1 MRYDDLTA
9 KSMNDDTIESISIA
23 VEKIKLLKHDKFAE
37 DNWSFHKFPFWLWF
51 RGQSVAGRLLTPHV
65 FRKIEVEEADEILK
79 VAPLSNP
86 ARGNIWDE
94 SNLFEHLRL
103 RVPHYRQT
111 HTTALDW
118 LCLMQH
124 YSLPTRLLDWSES
137 ILPALYFAV
146 RDDLDKPGELVVLNA
161 RLNAKS
167 KSRPTLSTAND
178 PNVIIRAEMASFRD
192 TNRLK
197 RHPDV
202 IAASRKSNINLEDTN
217 WFEPF
222 RKPLAFLPYR
232 SNDRMVFQA
241 SVFTIHGGKLY
252 PEEMKKHYEN
262 ELIPEPISLEALDDK
277 DTEDKCILKRY
288 LIPAQFKE
296 GILADLLLLGI
307 HEGTLFPEIDHQ
319 AAYLKTMWRV

>member
-1 MRYDDLTA
+1 MS
-9 KSMNDDTIESISIA
+9 KPINDDIIESISIA
-23 VEKIKLLKHDKFAE
+23 VEKIKILKHDKFAE

-65 FRKIEVEEADEILK
+65 FRMIEVKESDEMLK
-79 VAPLSNP
+79 TSHLSNP
-86 ARGNIWDE
+86 TRGDIWDE

-137 ILPALYFAV
+137 LLPALYFAV
-146 RDDLDKPGELVVLNA
+146 REDLDKPGELIVLNA
-161 RLNAKS
+161 RRLNAKS

-178 PNVIIRAEMASFRD
+178 PSVIIRAEMASFRD
-192 TNRLK
+192 TTRLK

-202 IAASRKSNINLEDTN
+202 IAASRKAGINLEDN
-217 WFEPF
+217 GWLEPF

-252 PEEMKKHYEN
+252 PEEMKKSYKD
-262 ELIPEPISLEALDDK
+262 ELIPEPISLETLD
-277 DTEDKCILKRY
+277 ESAAEGRCILKRY
-288 LIPAQFKE
+288 LIPAEFKE
-296 GILADLLLLGI
+296 EILADLLLLGI

-319 AAYLKTMWRV
+319 AAYLKTMWRF